1 MGAGLGPGLSVEP
14 VPMPHPRPTLSCSA
28 RGTPAHGVSGST
40 AHARLRGTLSA
51 VLPCQSEQPFSG
63 DFSFWYS
70 ALLTEDLSE
79 LFSEI
84 SEDMSKN
91 PIP

>member
-1 MGAGLGPGLSVEP
+1 MGAGLGPGLRVEP
-14 VPMPHPRPTLSCSA
+14 VPTPHPRPTPSCSA
-28 RGTPAHGVSGST
+28 HGTPADGVSGST
-40 AHARLRGTLSA
+40 VHARLQGTLST
-51 VLPCQSEQPFSG
+51 VSPCQSEQPFSG

-79 LFSEI
+79 LFSEM